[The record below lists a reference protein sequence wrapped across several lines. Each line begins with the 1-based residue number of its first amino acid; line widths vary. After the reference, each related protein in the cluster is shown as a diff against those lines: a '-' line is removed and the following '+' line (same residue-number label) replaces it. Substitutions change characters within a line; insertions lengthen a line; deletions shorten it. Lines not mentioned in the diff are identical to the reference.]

1 MFLQGLGSLPKWPVS
16 AHSEHVFFN
25 LVSRKSDPETVTLL
39 LYIRNSPRLHRSD
52 LFLIL
57 HIRSSSAGNTPFPFL
72 PRLQIP
78 SPLFLSPRRKILQRL
93 GVKSLVRFTSV
104 SKQWKSTSNQH
115 PLHTHLIRAQTRDP
129 DILLGGEPLHGPK
142 PYSYLRTLEL
152 GSSEFKQSN
161 IMPKHDQ
168 RPCFITGSCDGLVC
182 VYHVPNFIYLV
193 NPATRW
199 CRPLPKAKFQKIN
212 RIRRSLDSNNRCDFL
227 GFGKDTMTGK
237 HKMVW
242 LYNSLELD
250 LDGQT
255 TCEVFDFATN
265 TWRHVTGSTH
275 RILLKAPVYLDGSIY
290 WLTHKYNGET
300 KIVYFDF
307 HTEVFQVMAATPVV
321 HASSYCIVIFRLNN
335 HLCLSEKK
343 INSQEIWSLNSHTI
357 WEKTYNINLSLFGGL
372 DFPVIPVTLISKT
385 ELLLFFP
392 VCQLSL
398 FNSAKNRF
406 FVFFILQFCFWF
418 LYSCSFHSKL
428 DLYLVEDFKVIF
440 HFFSNFF
447 RCNTYY

>member
-72 PRLQIP
+72 PRPQIP

-104 SKQWKSTSNQH
+104 SKQWKSTIKS
-115 PLHTHLIRAQTRDP
+115 TSFASRHLIRAQTRDP
-129 DILLGGEPLHGPK
+129 DILLGGEPLHNLNRAILFPNMIRDLVSL
-142 PYSYLRTLEL
+142 PEAVMVLFASTMFRT
-152 GSSEFKQSN
+152 SSISS
-161 IMPKHDQ
+161 IP
-168 RPCFITGSCDGLVC
+168 PLDGVDLF
-182 VYHVPNFIYLV
+182 PRLS
-193 NPATRW
+193 
-199 CRPLPKAKFQKIN
+199 FQKIN

-265 TWRHVTGSTH
+265 TWGHVTGSTH

-321 HASSYCIVIFRLNN
+321 HASSYCIVIFSLNN
-335 HLCLSEKK
+335 HLSLSEKK

-392 VCQLSL
+392 YANYPCLTVQRIGSSYSSYYSSVSGFYIAVPFIPSL
-398 FNSAKNRF
+398 IS
-406 FVFFILQFCFWF
+406 I
-418 LYSCSFHSKL
+418 
-428 DLYLVEDFKVIF
+428 
-440 HFFSNFF
+440 
-447 RCNTYY
+447 